1 MIFDGFYIFGVPKS
15 SVEAPQEHLLMY
27 PLMYPHWFKISGRS
41 KRSHGTQ
48 IFAQLDAAS
57 QLWDIADRHKAI

>member
-1 MIFDGFYIFGVPKS
+1 MIFDGFYISGHPKS
-15 SVEAPQEHLLMY
+15 SVEAPQEHFLMH
-27 PLMYPHWFKISGRS
+27 PHWFKISGRS
-41 KRSHGTQ
+41 KRSHGTL